1 MVFQF
6 DGNCT
11 KESTATTTTTS
22 DETSA
27 NTNETKILEKANN
40 ASYYDRLN
48 SWLGQ
53 ILQRNFPEVY
63 FMFLKL
69 IISML

>member
-11 KESTATTTTTS
+11 KESTTTTTTL
-22 DETSA
+22 DDTSA

-63 FMFLKL
+63 FMLLKL
-69 IISML
+69 IISTL